1 MDEEESFNN
10 IMNHRFRVL
19 REASSM
25 DSSVEIL
32 EDRRRSEPPQGP
44 QVPMP
49 NGRGFQLKP
58 RNGQPQQKRPR
69 TDSNGS
75 GANRE
80 PVGSMANWTGNGGG
94 VEARSRFSAPLSN
107 QRPNRREPTLTMRL
121 EAGRRSVEGGAEPRP
136 GGSRGRNWS
145 PIRSPEDLNRS
156 RPRDRDLREE
166 MGERR
171 GARGGRGRGQMSAR
185 GSMRGRQRG
194 MNNNQQEDK
203 DWQDQNQGYQGQR
216 RYPYSRQ

>member
-1 MDEEESFNN
+1 
-10 IMNHRFRVL
+10 
-19 REASSM
+19 M

-32 EDRRRSEPPQGP
+32 DDRRRAESPH
-44 QVPMP
+44 VPMP
-49 NGRGFQLKP
+49 TGRGFQERPK
-58 RNGQPQQKRPR
+58 NGQPQQKRPR
-69 TDSNGS
+69 TEGNLT

-80 PVGSMANWTGNGGG
+80 SVGSMANWTGNGGG
-94 VEARSRFSAPLSN
+94 VEARPRHSAPISN
-107 QRPNRREPTLTMRL
+107 QRPNRREPTLTLRL

-166 MGERR
+166 MLERR

-185 GSMRGRQRG
+185 GSMRGRHWGQ
-194 MNNNQQEDK
+194 NNNQEENK
-203 DWQDQNQGYQGQR
+203 DWQDQNQGYQGQNQGYQGQR
-216 RYPYSRQ
+216 RYPYNRQ